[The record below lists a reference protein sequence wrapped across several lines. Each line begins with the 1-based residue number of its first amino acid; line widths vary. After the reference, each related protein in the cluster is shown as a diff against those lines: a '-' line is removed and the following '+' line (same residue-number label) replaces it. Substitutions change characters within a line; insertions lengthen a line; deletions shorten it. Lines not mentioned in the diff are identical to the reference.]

1 MGWRYLLFI
10 LGAITVFLWS
20 IRFFV
25 FTLLE
30 SPRFLSGIGRDADA
44 VEVIHKLA
52 RFNGYPSSLTL
63 EELEAPDH
71 VTAQVA
77 RSPSKERHKILSK
90 SSSYDPLHIKALFA
104 TPKMAWST
112 SLLIVIWGKDVIVTA
127 LPTINTNCR
136 DYWACI
142 HVV

>member
-1 MGWRYLLFI
+1 MGWRYLLLT
-10 LGAITVFLWS
+10 LGSITLFLWA

-52 RFNGYPSSLTL
+52 EFNGHESSLTL
-63 EELEAPDH
+63 EELEAPGR
-71 VTAQVA
+71 AAGA
-77 RSPSKERHKILSK
+77 RSSSLERHKILSK
-90 SSSYDPLHIKALFA
+90 SSKYDPVHIKALFA

-112 SLLIVIWGKDVIVTA
+112 SLLIAIWGKDTDIIAHAT
-127 LPTINTNCR
+127 TNTKCR
-136 DYWACI
+136 YYRTCLHA
-142 HVV
+142 V

>member
-1 MGWRYLLFI
+1 MGWRYLLLT
-10 LGAITVFLWS
+10 LGSITLFLWA

-52 RFNGYPSSLTL
+52 EFNGHESSLTL
-63 EELEAPDH
+63 EELEAPDR
-71 VTAQVA
+71 VAGA
-77 RSPSKERHKILSK
+77 RSSSLERHKLLSK
-90 SSSYDPLHIKALFA
+90 SSKYDPVHIKALFA

-112 SLLIVIWGKDVIVTA
+112 SLLIVIWGKDMDIIAHVT
-127 LPTINTNCR
+127 TNTKCR
-136 DYWACI
+136 YYRTCLHA
-142 HVV
+142 V